1 MTEENNVSYVVVN
14 PIPRG
19 GSSYFFDF
27 INNQLSDIAE
37 QMDNND
43 AALIEEMRLGRGTMI
58 QSKDEIKSSASRV
71 ISLIRNRVEKRK
83 ADMKNKA
90 VAAKVKLLDK
100 KKAAAMFGAVIKAVA
115 SYDSKMGVKDRID
128 QAQKGVNDKYNQK
141 IDAELDKVV
150 DVEKEAGS
158 IRKELKGIGNNIGG
172 YLKAAF
178 GVKKSKNQ
186 YLKKKHD
193 LTTKRIAIGLLGVT
207 TAPIKSYI
215 EGAKYAYREGSEFV
229 GKAATKLNKMGIHA
243 RWVTRDNA
251 RKFKA
256 GAKSVYAFSKER
268 VIQGATAVKDG
279 VVKGAKK
286 AKKKGLHARWVA
298 RDTAKKF
305 KSNASTKWAAGKEA
319 FGNFCEKIKEAPGK
333 TWASL
338 KGCYETTAKKAKE
351 AYNNSN
357 VGKFVKAVRTGYQA
371 GMAAYAT
378 AKLTSR

>member
-1 MTEENNVSYVVVN
+1 MTEENNVSYVVEN

-43 AALIEEMRLGRGTMI
+43 AALIEEMRSGRDTMK
-58 QSKDEIKSSASRV
+58 QSKDEIKSGASKV
-71 ISLIRNRVEKRK
+71 ISLIRNRVETRK

-100 KKAAAMFGAVIKAVA
+100 KKAAAMFGAAIKAVA
-115 SYDSKMGVKDRID
+115 SYDSEMGVKDRID
-128 QAQKGVNDKYNQK
+128 QAQKDVNDKYNQK
-141 IDAELDKVV
+141 RNAELDKVAY
-150 DVEKEAGS
+150 VEKEAGS

-178 GVKKSKNQ
+178 GVEKSKYQ
-186 YLKKKHD
+186 HLTKKD
-193 LTTKRIAIGLLGVT
+193 NLTTKRIAIGLLGVT
-207 TAPIKSYI
+207 TAPIKSCI
-215 EGAKYAYREGSEFV
+215 KGAKYAYREGSEFV
-229 GKAATKLNKMGIHA
+229 GKAATKLNKKGIHA

-256 GAKSVYAFSKER
+256 GAKSVYAVSKER
-268 VIQGATAVKDG
+268 VIQGATAVKDA
-279 VVKGAKK
+279 VETGARK

-298 RDTAKKF
+298 RDTARDFKKGA
-305 KSNASTKWAAGKEA
+305 KNRLNAGL
-319 FGNFCEKIKEAPGK
+319 NFAKNVVRDIKEAPGK

-338 KGCYETTAKKAKE
+338 KGCYETTAKKAKD
-351 AYNNSN
+351 AYDNSAL
-357 VGKFVKAVRTGYQA
+357 GKFVSAVHTGYQA
-371 GMAAYAT
+371 GVAAYA
-378 AKLTSR
+378 SPNQGR